1 MGGEFW
7 GRMDTRI
14 CMAESLRCPP
24 VTALLISYT
33 TIQNVFGVKKDQK
46 KILKRTKKSWL
57 YSTYSFSSMLSHKP
71 QGGIEDINI

>member
-1 MGGEFW
+1 
-7 GRMDTRI
+7 MDTRV

-46 KILKRTKKSWL
+46 FFFLKRTKKSWL
-57 YSTYSFSSMLSHKP
+57 YSTHSFSSMLSHKP
-71 QGGIEDINI
+71 QGE